1 MAIACYNS
9 YQLLITVIIM
19 SSIMFAM
26 PQRFEWKTRAPT
38 EAKRFRLLSRTAFT
52 LPDEAYIQRCSELL
66 MQGDPVADD
75 LACWFERTGWQVA
88 HQQLNQA
95 IEQGIASI
103 RNPAP
108 ELVAMMA
115 QVERTPLWLDSTL
128 LDVGAKA
135 LRRVGPLG
143 SLALRDV
150 ALMGGYGNAAI
161 NKPLM
166 FTGALQGGAARRATE
181 TRAFWVDVTRENGLA
196 RNAPGFRSA
205 LHVRMMHGVLRHRIH
220 KHPDWSD
227 AAWGVPINQGDM
239 LATNLAFSVVF
250 MTVLASLGV
259 RFSRQERNGIMHL
272 WRYVGYLM
280 GIDET
285 ILVTSEAEGLRYLYA
300 VLMSQPA
307 ADEDTKALATA
318 LMNEPYEQFG
328 QQGWQAWLAEA
339 HVRAHNG
346 VSRLFLGAKSYQR
359 LGLPVDRCWSWFPLT
374 LIPPILAAEA
384 TRFVMPKGTDV
395 FARLGGE
402 AQQRLLQK
410 RLKKKPAQYK
420 PVEAVA
426 HPKASKAKVG

>member
-1 MAIACYNS
+1 MA
-9 YQLLITVIIM
+9 VVFM
-19 SSIMFAM
+19 SSTLLSI
-26 PQRFEWKTRAPT
+26 PRRFHWKTKAPA
-38 EAKRFRLLSRTAFT
+38 EAKRFRLLSRTKFN
-52 LPDEAYIQRCSELL
+52 LPDAAYIQRCGELL
-66 MQGDPVADD
+66 MQGDPVADE
-75 LACWFERTGWQVA
+75 LAHWFERAGWQAA
-88 HQQLNQA
+88 HSQLNQA

-103 RNPAP
+103 NNPAP

-115 QVERTPLWLDSTL
+115 QVERTPLWLDQTL

-181 TRAFWVDVTRENGLA
+181 TRAFWVDVTRENGLQ

-227 AAWGVPINQGDM
+227 NDWGVPINQGDM
-239 LATNLAFSVVF
+239 LATNLAFSMVF
-250 MTVLASLGV
+250 ITVLSSLGF
-259 RFSRQERNGIMHL
+259 RFSRQERDGIMHL

-285 ILVTSEAEGLRYLYA
+285 ILVTSEAEGMRYLYA
-300 VLMSQPA
+300 VLMSQPIP
-307 ADEDTKALATA
+307 DEDTKALALA
-318 LMNEPYEQFG
+318 LMNEPYEQYG
-328 QQGWQAWLAEA
+328 QQGWQSWLAEA

-346 VSRLFLGAKSYQR
+346 VSRLFLGTKSYQR
-359 LGLPVDRCWSWFPLT
+359 LGLPESRYWSWFPLT
-374 LIPPILAAEA
+374 LIPPILVAEGA
-384 TRFVMPKGTDV
+384 RILLPKGTDW
-395 FARLGGE
+395 FARLGGRT
-402 AQQRLLQK
+402 QQEMLKK
-410 RLKKKPAQYK
+410 RLQKKPAQYK

-426 HPKASKAKVG
+426 HPKATKAKAG

>member
-1 MAIACYNS
+1 
-9 YQLLITVIIM
+9 M
-19 SSIMFAM
+19 SSIMLGM
-26 PQRFEWKTRAPT
+26 PQRFQWKTKAPA
-38 EAKRFRLLSRTAFT
+38 EAKRFRLLSRTAFS
-52 LPDEAYIQRCSELL
+52 LPDEAYVQRCGALL
-66 MQGDPVADD
+66 MQGDPFADD
-75 LACWFERTGWQVA
+75 LANWFERAGWQTA

-103 RNPAP
+103 KNPAP

-115 QVERTPLWLDSTL
+115 QVERTPLWLDPTL

-227 AAWGVPINQGDM
+227 AQWGVPINQGDM
-239 LATNLAFSVVF
+239 LATNLAFSLVF
-250 MTVLASLGV
+250 ITVLASLGV
-259 RFSRQERNGIMHL
+259 RFSRQERDGIMHL

-285 ILVTSEAEGLRYLYA
+285 ILVTSEAEGMRYLYA

-307 ADEDTKALATA
+307 PDEDTKALAIA

-328 QQGWQAWLAEA
+328 QQGWQGWLAEA

-359 LGLPVDRCWSWFPLT
+359 LGLPSNRCWAWFPLT

-384 TRFVMPKGTDV
+384 TRLVLPKGTDV

-426 HPKASKAKVG
+426 HPKASNAKAG